1 MNNFCVTSQLDDM
14 LMSSAMGSE
23 GKSNQGT
30 IFQRRDSRLS
40 NNDKNLNL
48 FSNRLSLKNQ
58 PFFQKSGF
66 SKLNAKKSAIV
77 EQANKQFSGKP
88 DYIDQMYFQ

>member
-48 FSNRLSLKNQ
+48 FSNDDLFFAFKMKLLTPELKTDSQ
-58 PFFQKSGF
+58 KLQIMSYCFF
-66 SKLNAKKSAIV
+66 L
-77 EQANKQFSGKP
+77 
-88 DYIDQMYFQ
+88 